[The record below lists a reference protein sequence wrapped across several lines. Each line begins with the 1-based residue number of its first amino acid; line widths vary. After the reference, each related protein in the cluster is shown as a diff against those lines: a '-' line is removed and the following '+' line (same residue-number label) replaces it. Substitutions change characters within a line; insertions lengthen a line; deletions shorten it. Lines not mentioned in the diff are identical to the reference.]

1 MKSIEPQPL
10 VATMGEPAGIGGE
23 LVLKAWL
30 AREKRQ
36 TPCFFVIDDPSRLQ
50 RLAARLDWNVPI
62 VSIEDP
68 QSAVDVFSSALPVL
82 AQQLPGS
89 STPGHPDAANA
100 PAVIEAIRKAT
111 SLVMAGRASAVVTN
125 PINKQVLYE
134 TGFAFPGHTEFLA
147 ELAGGASE
155 PVMMLVCPGLK
166 VIPVTVH
173 LSLIDAIRALNKSR
187 IVTTVRTAAAAL
199 VRDFRINR
207 PHLAV
212 AALNPHAGEGGYLG
226 NEELDVIA
234 PAVAELKAHGL
245 SVSGP
250 TPADTLFHERARQTY
265 DAVICMYHDQ
275 ALLPAKT
282 IDFSNGVN
290 VTLGLPFVRTSP
302 DHGTA
307 FEIAGT
313 GVADETSFVSALSI
327 AAQIVERRI
336 GNNQRGL
343 QESTGTQR
351 V

>member
-1 MKSIEPQPL
+1 MTVDLPQPL
-10 VATMGEPAGIGGE
+10 VVTMGEPAGIGGE

-30 AREKRQ
+30 TREERQ
-36 TPCFFVIDDPSRLQ
+36 LPTFFVIDDPARLE
-50 RLAARLDWNVPI
+50 RLAKRLDWDVPI
-62 VSIEDP
+62 ITIDSPSDATD
-68 QSAVDVFSSALPVL
+68 QFSSSLPVL
-82 AQQLPGS
+82 ARPLPGS
-89 STPGHPDAANA
+89 STPGHPDRANA
-100 PAVIEAIRKAT
+100 ATVIDAVREATA
-111 SLVMAGRASAVVTN
+111 LVMAGRASAIVTN

-134 TGFAFPGHTEFLA
+134 SGFAHPGHTEFLA
-147 ELAGGASE
+147 ELAGGDYE
-155 PVMMLVCPGLK
+155 PVMMLVCPDLR

-173 LSLIDAIRALNKSR
+173 LALAEAIRVLDKTS

-199 VRDFRINR
+199 VRDFGIDH

-212 AALNPHAGEGGYLG
+212 AALNPHAGEGGFFG
-226 NEELDVIA
+226 REELEIIA
-234 PAVAELKAHGL
+234 PAVAELKAHGI

-250 TPADTLFHERARQTY
+250 APADTLFHERARQTY
-265 DAVICMYHDQ
+265 DAVVCMYHDQ

-313 GVADETSFVSALSI
+313 GVADETSFVSSLII
-327 AAQIVERRI
+327 AADNVAKRTANNRR
-336 GNNQRGL
+336 GQREAA
-343 QESTGTQR
+343 QTQR

>member
-1 MKSIEPQPL
+1 MTTSRLQPL
-10 VATMGEPAGIGGE
+10 AATMGEPAGIGGE

-30 AREKRQ
+30 AREERE
-36 TPCFFVIDDPSRLQ
+36 TPCFFVIDDPSRLE

-62 VSIEDP
+62 VSIEAP
-68 QSAVDVFSSALPVL
+68 QSAADLFSTALPVL
-82 AQQLPGS
+82 AQHLPGS

-100 PAVIEAIRKAT
+100 TAVINSIREAT
-111 SLVMAGRASAVVTN
+111 SLVMAGEASAVVTN

-134 TGFAFPGHTEFLA
+134 TGFAHPGHTEFLA

-155 PVMMLVCPGLK
+155 PVMMLVCPGLR

-173 LSLIDAIRALNKSR
+173 LSLTDAIGALSKSL

-199 VRDFRINR
+199 VRDFGIDR
-207 PHLAV
+207 PHLAI
-212 AALNPHAGEGGYLG
+212 AALNPHAGEGGFLG
-226 NEELDVIA
+226 HEELDVIA

-250 TPADTLFHERARQTY
+250 TPVDTLFHERARQTY

-307 FEIAGT
+307 FDIAGT
-313 GVADETSFVSALSI
+313 GVADETSFISALTI
-327 AAQIVERRI
+327 ATRIVEHRMANNRRS
-336 GNNQRGL
+336 R